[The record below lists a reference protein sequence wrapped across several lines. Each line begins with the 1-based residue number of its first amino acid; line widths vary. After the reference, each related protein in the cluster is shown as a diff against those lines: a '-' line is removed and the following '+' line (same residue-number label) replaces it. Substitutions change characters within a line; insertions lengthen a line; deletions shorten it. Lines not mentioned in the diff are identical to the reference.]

1 MSGDYMTETGLPQG
15 VGDRLAR
22 VRGFEELMLEQAE
35 QLAGEMARDPATDP
49 LVMAQS
55 LATRHLS
62 AIDELARRRGLDLG
76 TFSRH
81 RDRSEEESRALRVEG
96 LAGTVAS
103 LISAYGALYAAGR
116 LLYETEFADD
126 LAYPHAGEWRDLASA
141 ITDLLVTEV
150 HAELLAEGDTC
161 RCVCPACGMG
171 ACLCTRN
178 SIDTL
183 RELWGGP
190 AAKPGQ
196 GIELRIVPRP
206 GSEMAR
212 VGMTKGDRIVL
223 VDGEVVQT
231 NSDLQAALRK
241 HPLGEPIAMQVE
253 RSGTSEEIRAA
264 RVSDFP

>member
-1 MSGDYMTETGLPQG
+1 MTETRLPQG
-15 VGDRLAR
+15 LRDRLAR
-22 VRGFEELMLEQAE
+22 VRGFEQQILEQLE
-35 QLAGEMARDPATDP
+35 QLLGGMRGDPAADQ
-49 LVMAQS
+49 LAAAQS

-76 TFSRH
+76 TFSKH
-81 RDRSEEESRALRVEG
+81 RDRSDEASLALRVEG

-103 LISAYGALYAAGR
+103 LITAYGALYAAGR

-126 LAYPHAGEWRDLASA
+126 LAYPHAGEWRDMASV

-171 ACLCTRN
+171 ACLCTRT

-183 RELWGGP
+183 REFWGRP
-190 AAKPGQ
+190 AAEPGQ
-196 GIELRIVPRP
+196 GIELRIAPRP

-212 VGMTKGDRIVL
+212 VGLTQGDRIVL

-241 HPLGEPIAMQVE
+241 HPIGEPIAMRVE
-253 RSGTSEEIRAA
+253 RSGRSEEIRAA